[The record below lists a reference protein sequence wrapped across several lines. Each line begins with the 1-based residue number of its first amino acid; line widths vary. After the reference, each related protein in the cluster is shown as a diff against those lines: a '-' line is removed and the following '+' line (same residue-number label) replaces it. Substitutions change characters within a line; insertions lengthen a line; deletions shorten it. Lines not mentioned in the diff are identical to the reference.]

1 MTVKRLLM
9 MSLIILILII
19 PTVSRADDRLLT
31 CEKLLFQKDI
41 VLKATQ
47 EELLESYKE
56 INRLILEKSV
66 LINEIDTLHSQI
78 GNHTGLYAGAVIGY
92 PFFTGLAIIEYR
104 FPRWSPIIV
113 GGYSQSAFIG
123 AGINIKVG
131 K

>member
-1 MTVKRLLM
+1 MV
-9 MSLIILILII
+9 SL
-19 PTVSRADDRLLT
+19 ADDRLEH
-31 CEKLLFQKDI
+31 CEKSLFQKY
-41 VLKATQ
+41 Q
-47 EELLESYKE
+47 ELNVSEKE
-56 INRLILEKSV
+56 IEFLYLEIERLVLEKS
-66 LINEIDTLHSQI
+66 LLQNEIDVLRPQI
-78 GNHTGLYAGAVIGY
+78 GNDTGLYAGAVIGY